1 MKKKVVLILN
11 VLISLGLFSS
21 CSSSD
26 DDASTA
32 SKVLESLPTMSSNS
46 GSEIRSYEEALAIAQ
61 ASIPMLEQSS
71 STTRSVGTQRKIDIN
86 DKKVFKLNSKTR
98 NALNINDTL
107 IYVFNFE
114 DNAGFALV
122 SASKNTDGLLAIT
135 EQGYCDPDTPS
146 EIEGLEMFKSMAKEY
161 VRRASIEIPR
171 GPNDPI
177 IETRDSITY
186 SYSTVGPYVNVRWGQ
201 LHPEGEY
208 CPNGKSGCANTAM
221 AQIMSYYNYPTS
233 INLTYSG
240 ADISVQS
247 LDWLSMKSHNTGHN
261 LSSCS
266 TPEPHKAIGRM
277 MRQLGELNHSTYKFN
292 PWKTTTNSHDYVKAT
307 FTDLGYTCGNWSSF
321 VGFFAR
327 TQLNNTHLFYIRG
340 KCAEGGHAWVLDGYK
355 TVTKTIREMARTAT
369 SGWFFTGHVS
379 VENDHFMHYN
389 WGWYGDSNGYF
400 AEGVYNTTQAQ
411 FYDAVTTDSVHNFTE
426 EIKLFNVYH

>member
-1 MKKKVVLILN
+1 MKKKVLLILS
-11 VLISLGLFSS
+11 VLMSLGLFSS

-32 SKVLESLPTMSSNS
+32 SKVLESLPAMSSNS

-146 EIEGLEMFKSMAKEY
+146 EIEGLEMFKVMAKEY
-161 VRRASIEIPR
+161 VRRTSIEIPR

-277 MRQLGELNHSTYKFN
+277 MRQIGELSCSSYNTN
-292 PWKTTTNSHDYVKAT
+292 PQTTSTNSQNILQA
-307 FTDLGYTCGNWSSF
+307 FSSLGYNTCDDWCPF
-321 VGFFAR
+321 AGFFAR
-327 TQLNNTHLFYIRG
+327 AQLNIAHLLLVG
-340 KCAEGGHAWVLDGYK
+340 GQSTGSGHAWVLDGYK

-379 VENDHFMHYN
+379 VENDYFMHYN

-400 AEGVYNTTQAQ
+400 AEGVYNTAQAQ
-411 FYDAVTTDSVHNFTE
+411 YYDAVTTDSLLNFSE
-426 EIKLFNVYH
+426 AVQFIYVYR